1 MDKKNEFY
9 FFIVEKKK
17 NQDGFILMLVL
28 LMLVVLS
35 SLGIMVLNTTHT
47 ELMIT
52 GNYRAKNDA
61 FVVSQVGVEYSK
73 GLVINQYDK
82 IQENTNYNIDSDTAN
97 GITLSGLLVN
107 LNLSGIDVSS
117 SSGNENEID
126 HYLAAASTRKQSM
139 QSADNT
145 TNVYT
150 TTKKG
155 GSQDV
160 PYYRISVDVKVGNR
174 GASKIETVVER
185 VANTSF

>member
-1 MDKKNEFY
+1 MDKKNGFY
-9 FFIVEKKK
+9 FFIMGKKK
-17 NQDGFILMLVL
+17 NQDGFVLILVL
-28 LMLVVLS
+28 VMLAVLS
-35 SLGIMVLNTTHT
+35 LLGIMVLNTTNT
-47 ELMIT
+47 ELAIT

-73 GLVINQYDK
+73 GLVINEYDNIK
-82 IQENTNYNIDSDTAN
+82 EDTNYDIVSDTEN
-97 GITLSGLLVN
+97 GIKLSDVLGN

-117 SSGNENEID
+117 TSGNEID

-150 TTKKG
+150 TTEKG

-160 PYYRISVDVKVGNR
+160 PYYLISIDVKVGNR